1 MPTIKISE
9 LNLLSEIDFTDF
21 VVIVD
26 SGSLTTL
33 KTTIETVSDWIETY
47 VTSSVAKTAS
57 LALYNHTASLSSYAN
72 SASYLSYESYNGSA
86 SYSITSSNTVS
97 ASYMDLSETDTGGLT
112 DYAITASY
120 ALISPSASYKA
131 NASAAYSVSSISSS
145 NTISSS
151 YAISASSVVSSSYAI
166 TSSNSFTSSYSR
178 NIPVIATNVIQRFV
192 KNLTIQPT
200 TLFLGLSLTV
210 IISEILL
217 WDGISKYIKLQNINV
232 DAPLTPTSY
241 DKWYDLYL
249 IYNETTQTV
258 GVVYSTEMDSP
269 NSSLS
274 SIASYLPSGFTY
286 YKMIGSSYPILYT
299 DTHAFIERYMEYGN
313 KTKFNYRTAM
323 NSGYTR
329 NSIPTSYLI
338 SVDSIPHHLGH
349 YPDKYNLKFIKWN
362 NSITADGWRQGD
374 VIVHDSYSCFTQIY
388 MERANNGYENFPAYL
403 ISSASPNTMNIKH
416 TQLESYQNTYI
427 FNANGGY
434 DRSTKLWSTIAVEW
448 VALVTLESNGH
459 SV

>member
-166 TSSNSFTSSYSR
+166 TSSNSFTSSYSS
-178 NIPVIATNVIQRFV
+178 NIPVIATNVIQSFV

-217 WDGISKYIKLQNINV
+217 WDGTSRYIKLQNVNV

-258 GVVYSTEMDSP
+258 SVVYSTEMDSP

-362 NSITADGWRQGD
+362 NSITVDGWRQGD
-374 VIVHDSYSCFTQIY
+374 VIVHDSYSFLTQVHV
-388 MERANNGYENFPAYL
+388 ERANNGYENFPAYL
-403 ISSASPNTMNIKH
+403 ISSASPNTMKIKH
-416 TQLESYQNTYI
+416 TQVEPYI
-427 FNANGGY
+427 YMYFFNSEGDAI
-434 DRSTKLWSTIAVEW
+434 DPKPWSTIAVEW